1 MTEPRPPR
9 IARRLR
15 RIRITGWTALS
26 LLLTTIAGFATW
38 AYSPY
43 PVDDEAVREVLGR
56 SDIIVTASAHLVVMG
71 PAETVE
77 HTPEEALL
85 FIPGARVEPHAYASS
100 FADFVA
106 ATGMTVVIPR
116 PLANLA
122 LLDSRELSDFA
133 SLSPVPIT
141 AVAGHSLGGVKACQL
156 ASDPQIDNLILF
168 ASYCVNDLSS
178 RDLQVLTILGSRDQ
192 LTDVASVKGATPL
205 LPPRASTLTID
216 GANHASF
223 ADYGPQTGDGVATVS
238 RVEVRTQLAQ
248 ALGSLLGVGSGQG
261 N

>member
-1 MTEPRPPR
+1 MTKPRPPR

-26 LLLTTIAGFATW
+26 LLLTAIAGFATW

-43 PVDDEAVREVLGR
+43 PLDDKAVREVLGR
-56 SDIIVTASAHLVVMG
+56 SDITVTASAHLVVMG
-71 PAETVE
+71 PTETVE
-77 HTPEEALL
+77 HTAEEALL

-106 ATGMTVVIPR
+106 TTGMTVVIPR

-122 LLDSRELSDFA
+122 LLDWRELSDFE

-156 ASDPQIDNLILF
+156 ASNPQIDHLILF

-178 RDLQVLTILGSRDQ
+178 RDLQVLTILGTRDQ
-192 LTDVASVKGATPL
+192 LTDVASVNDAATL
-205 LPPRASTLTID
+205 LPSGASTLIID

-223 ADYGPQTGDGVATVS
+223 ADYGPQSGDGVATVS
-238 RVEVRTQLAQ
+238 RAEIRTQLAQ
-248 ALGSLLGVGSGQG
+248 ALGSLLGVATGKD